1 MTSSYPYPAT
11 EPSYA
16 PGLPAG
22 DPTAVMGR
30 RVAAWVVDSVII
42 LAPSVALF
50 TNDLEFLEESE
61 LDQSGMDF
69 CEDYMDQEEGVC
81 VDVGDRVY
89 FSDGVP
95 VAPWAVGLGLSIL
108 IYVLI
113 QGLRGWTPGKLLFG
127 IRTVAEDG
135 RAPGIGRA
143 IIRWLLLI
151 VDDLCAGLVGFIVAL
166 TSKGHRRV
174 GDMAA
179 KTFVVGSQYMGHPI
193 VVPGMTPGYPA
204 YPGYPGGPVAP
215 GGPGTGW
222 GGPPGPPPSEPP
234 QTSVPPPAWGPAPT
248 WGAPPPEGTPQQAP
262 APESTPP
269 GAAEPIEPREPSQPR
284 DPVAQA
290 APSLEP
296 APVEEVEPSAEATAR
311 DAPTSEQPQAE
322 AATAEAATA
331 ETGTPGYNP
340 QWDPARGT
348 YILWS
353 AERGYWLGWDDAA
366 KEWKAL

>member
-1 MTSSYPYPAT
+1 VTSSYPYPAT

-50 TNDLEFLEESE
+50 TNDLEYLEESE
-61 LDQSGMDF
+61 LDQSGLDF
-69 CEDYMDQEEGVC
+69 CEEYMDQEEGVC
-81 VDVGDRVY
+81 LDVGDRVY
-89 FSDGVP
+89 FSNGVP
-95 VAPWAVGLGLSIL
+95 VAPWGLALGLSIL

-143 IIRWLLLI
+143 IIRWVLLI
-151 VDDLCAGLVGFIVAL
+151 VDELCAGLVGFIVAL

-179 KTFVVGSQYMGHPI
+179 KTFVVGRQYMGHPI

-215 GGPGTGW
+215 GGPGAGW
-222 GGPPGPPPSEPP
+222 GGPPGPPPGEPA
-234 QTSVPPPAWGPAPT
+234 QTSAPPPAWGPAPT
-248 WGAPPPEGTPQQAP
+248 WAAPPETTSQRAP
-262 APESTPP
+262 APEATPL
-269 GAAEPIEPREPSQPR
+269 GAQP
-284 DPVAQA
+284 AQA
-290 APSLEP
+290 APSPEP
-296 APVEEVEPSAEATAR
+296 APADEVEPSVETPAR
-311 DAPTSEQPQAE
+311 GGPTSEQPRAE
-322 AATAEAATA
+322 AGAA
-331 ETGTPGYNP
+331 ETGTAGYNP

-348 YILWS
+348 YIVWS
-353 AERGYWLGWDDAA
+353 AERGHWLGWDDAA

>member
-16 PGLPAG
+16 PARPAG

-30 RVAAWVVDSVII
+30 RVAAWVVDSIII
-42 LAPSVALF
+42 LAPSAALF
-50 TNDLEFLEESE
+50 TSDLEYLEEGD

-69 CEDYMDQEEGVC
+69 CEDYMDQEQGVC

-95 VAPWAVGLGLSIL
+95 VAPWVLALGLSIL
-108 IYVLI
+108 FYVLI

-135 RAPGIGRA
+135 RPPGIGRA
-143 IIRWLLLI
+143 IVRWLLLI
-151 VDDLCAGLVGFIVAL
+151 VDDLCAGLVGLIVAL

-179 KTFVVGSQYMGHPI
+179 KTFVVGNQYMGHPI

-204 YPGYPGGPVAP
+204 YPGYPGGPGAP
-215 GGPGTGW
+215 GQSAGW
-222 GGPPGPPPSEPP
+222 GAPPGAPPSEQP
-234 QTSVPPPAWGPAPT
+234 QTSGPTSAWGPPPT
-248 WGAPPPEGTPQQAP
+248 WGAPPPEATPQQAP
-262 APESTPP
+262 AEESIPL
-269 GAAEPIEPREPSQPR
+269 GAAEPVEPREPVEAREPSGE
-284 DPVAQA
+284 A
-290 APSLEP
+290 APSPEP
-296 APVEEVEPSAEATAR
+296 ATTERPE
-311 DAPTSEQPQAE
+311 AE
-322 AATAEAATA
+322 AATAES
-331 ETGTPGYNP
+331 GTPGYNP

-348 YILWS
+348 YIVWS
-353 AERGYWLGWDDAA
+353 AERGQWLGWDAA
-366 KEWKAL
+366 ANEWKAL